1 MNSFPSLKVVY
12 SSYHQFELAH
22 AKSRSYTVAC
32 KPCITDPF
40 PSFATTNE
48 FLQLLAGKSNNSPC
62 LIHFPESRIEH
73 RKRQIHHRFVK
84 ILKEGRF
91 SFILIVQT
99 QHLLF
104 NIYVKCQHGK
114 NRKCPKNKVNLG
126 YHQFRRAIIHKKTR
140 TKATELAKTIAFSP
154 FHADVHTYH
163 PP

>member
-12 SSYHQFELAH
+12 SSYHQFELAR

-40 PSFATTNE
+40 PSFATINE

-91 SFILIVQT
+91 SLILIVQT
-99 QHLLF
+99 QHLLL
-104 NIYVKCQHGK
+104 NVHVKCQH
-114 NRKCPKNKVNLG
+114 
-126 YHQFRRAIIHKKTR
+126 YEKKKMSQKKGQLR
-140 TKATELAKTIAFSP
+140 TSLVREIN
-154 FHADVHTYH
+154 H
-163 PP
+163 P